1 MARPSRLLS
10 IAYPLLGV
18 LLVLGV
24 WQLYC
29 SNAETQLPGPIQTWE
44 KSKPYILEPL
54 TRRSEMDQG
63 ILLLA
68 WTSLKLLLQGYA
80 LALLVGVPLGFAIGM
95 SRRFSQLSDPLVQIL
110 RPVSPLAW
118 LPLGLVLLER
128 SRPAAL
134 FTIALCAMWP
144 TVLNIAAGVKS
155 VPQEYHNV
163 AKVLRLSRTTTFLRV
178 LVPATIPYM
187 FTGFRVSLGIAW
199 LTIVAAEM
207 LTGAGGLGGFLWQ
220 EYNSLV
226 FEHIIMCIV
235 AIGVIGLVLDR
246 AMMWVESRVRA
257 ALG

>member
-1 MARPSRLLS
+1 MKRIKVSELLLPVVGV
-10 IAYPLLGV
+10 IVAILLWEGLTRV
-18 LLVLGV
+18 I
-24 WQLYC
+24 Q
-29 SNAETQLPGPIQTWE
+29 TDLPGPFKTWE
-44 KSKPYILEPL
+44 ESKLYVLEPL
-54 TRRSEMDQG
+54 TKRGEMDQG

-68 WTSLKLLLQGYA
+68 WTSLNELLQGYA

-95 SRRFSQLSDPLVQIL
+95 SRCFSQLSDPLVQIL

-178 LVPATIPYM
+178 LVPATMPYM

>member
-1 MARPSRLLS
+1 MPGPSRLLS

-18 LLVLGV
+18 LCVLGL

-29 SNAETQLPGPIQTWE
+29 ANAATQLPGPVATWE
-44 KSKPYILEPL
+44 KSKLYILEPL

-68 WTSLKLLLQGYA
+68 WTSLKLLLQGYG
-80 LALLVGVPLGFAIGM
+80 LALVVGVPLGFAIGV
-95 SRRFSQLSDPLVQIL
+95 SRRFRQISDPLVQIL

-144 TVLNIAAGVKS
+144 TVLNIAAGVKA
-155 VPQEYHNV
+155 VPQEYHDV
-163 AKVLRLSRTTTFLRV
+163 AKVLRLSKADTFLRV
-178 LVPATIPYM
+178 LLPASLPYM

-235 AIGVIGLVLDR
+235 AIGLIGLVLDR
-246 AMMWVESRVRA
+246 LMLWIETRVRA

>member
-1 MARPSRLLS
+1 MPKSTRLRS
-10 IAYPLLGV
+10 AAYQLLGV
-18 LLVLGV
+18 LLAVCA

-29 SNAETQLPGPIQTWE
+29 TLADTQLPGPARTWE
-44 KSKPYILEPL
+44 KSKLYILEPL

-68 WTSLKLLLQGYA
+68 WTSVKLLLQGYG

-95 SRRFSQLSDPLVQIL
+95 SQRFRELTDPLVQIL

-134 FTIALCAMWP
+134 LTIALCAMWP

-155 VPQEYHNV
+155 VPQEYLNI
-163 AKVLRLSRTTTFLRV
+163 AKVLRLSRTTAFLRV
-178 LVPATIPYM
+178 LVPATMPYM

-226 FEHIIMCIV
+226 FEHIIMCIIS
-235 AIGVIGLVLDR
+235 IGVIGLALDR
-246 AMMWVESRVRA
+246 LMMLLEARVRA
-257 ALG
+257 SLG